1 MRYWHTPDSFPV
13 DARAVTYS
21 IAFFSA
27 KHLGQSQYC
36 LMSIRDADGEPLD
49 GGRLLP
55 SARHRVR
62 SADPVTVLQLRHAFV
77 HPRRVV
83 ASGLA
88 IVAGAPLR
96 ARPPTALMLRAAE
109 LPRSAQRD
117 HRNDAQPSTPSGRG
131 RPASTGR
138 AERRTRQ
145 RRPKWSEGNIRGC
158 ALDPGSV
165 PSNLMCVGTQL

>member
-13 DARAVTYS
+13 DARAVAYS

-27 KHLGQSQYC
+27 KHLGQSQYY

-55 SARHRVR
+55 SARHRIR

-77 HPRRVV
+77 HPRRVM

-88 IVAGAPLR
+88 IVAV
-96 ARPPTALMLRAAE
+96 RAAA
-109 LPRSAQRD
+109 RTAAD
-117 HRNDAQPSTPSGRG
+117 CADASGSRV
-131 RPASTGR
+131 A
-138 AERRTRQ
+138 A
-145 RRPKWSEGNIRGC
+145 
-158 ALDPGSV
+158 
-165 PSNLMCVGTQL
+165 VGTARSPE